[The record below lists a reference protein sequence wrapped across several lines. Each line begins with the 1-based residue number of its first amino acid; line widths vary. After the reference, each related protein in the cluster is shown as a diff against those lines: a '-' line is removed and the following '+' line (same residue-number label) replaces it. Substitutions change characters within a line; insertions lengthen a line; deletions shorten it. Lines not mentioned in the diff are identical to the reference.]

1 MVKNENNYILELNQD
16 NGKVLSLPNKP
27 EMNLTSEKV
36 NIMTYKLEEKEIQCL
51 KTLIN
56 FEYKGN
62 LDNLNDTNKIIYENS
77 TVIILELKKVIY
89 DWRMY
94 EFLLDKKIIVDFT
107 SFLLEFINGDKSEN
121 IDSCKLI
128 EKINEISVN
137 NEFYFFNKKKR
148 MQKRTFMQSLNIID
162 NILSKDKKEQICQ
175 QQNDAES
182 KIYFMINQDIND
194 NEKKILQKLLK
205 NYLKGNI
212 INTNMPK
219 KKSRSFVNQIKLNLE
234 KITKKTKKNSLEV
247 INENDLSNK
256 ENNKNE
262 IENLEYN
269 NEGNNDNGNSNNNNI
284 SSEIECKNNE
294 EQKIEGIYFITKDKI
309 NNIKFLKKVKYFKGI
324 ISYKYI
330 YDSFSNGQ
338 LLDLGEQDIFE
349 KYKLQ

>member
-182 KIYFMINQDIND
+182 QIYFMINQDIND

-219 KKSRSFVNQIKLNLE
+219 KKSISFVNQIKLNLE
-234 KITKKTKKNSLEV
+234 KIAKKAKK
-247 INENDLSNK
+247 K
-256 ENNKNE
+256 
-262 IENLEYN
+262 
-269 NEGNNDNGNSNNNNI
+269 
-284 SSEIECKNNE
+284 
-294 EQKIEGIYFITKDKI
+294 
-309 NNIKFLKKVKYFKGI
+309 
-324 ISYKYI
+324 
-330 YDSFSNGQ
+330 
-338 LLDLGEQDIFE
+338 
-349 KYKLQ
+349 